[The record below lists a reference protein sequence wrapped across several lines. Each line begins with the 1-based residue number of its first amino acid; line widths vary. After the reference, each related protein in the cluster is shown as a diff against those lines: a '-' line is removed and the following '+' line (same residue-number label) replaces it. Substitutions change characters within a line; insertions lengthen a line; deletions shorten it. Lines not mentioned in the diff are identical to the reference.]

1 MFLDFPLLLFI
12 FLTIGAN
19 DGAHHRGLHGPRHVH
34 GGAPHG
40 GGVPVRGS
48 RGLHGPRH
56 VHGG

>member
-1 MFLDFPLLLFI
+1 LLI
-12 FLTIGAN
+12 AAN
-19 DGAHHRGLHGPRHVH
+19 DGAHHRGGVLVRGSRGLHGPRHVH